1 MAKKFDPSVLAART
15 QQASEAMA
23 QSDRA
28 HEAQQLRHRA
38 SSALRALGEIKP
50 RSAGDTRKLRPS
62 HVVALAESIAALGLV
77 EPLVVDANGELLAGG
92 HRLFAC
98 RLLDPEQRA
107 QRAHELL
114 KGLPAPLAKELGARI
129 EALGQL
135 PSALDLR
142 AIPVRAFEFAAQQ
155 DPEAALAIEVSE
167 NTQRVDYSPQE
178 VRALYDRLIERG
190 YTDHVGRPNAQ
201 QKPARPVLAT
211 VLGRSLRTVR
221 RMLAGQEKLG
231 HVSAFPAQPDP
242 QEAARQRALKSLQK
256 LAQARQ
262 DALDSLGELDQDD
275 LHALRKGLE
284 RDSIWIELAQ
294 AIGSFGGWP
303 QPTLYYNHEFP
314 NN

>member
-1 MAKKFDPSVLAART
+1 MAKKLDMAQIAART
-15 QQASEAMA
+15 QRASEAMA
-23 QSDRA
+23 HNDRL
-28 HEAQQLRHRA
+28 HEAQQLRERA
-38 SSALRALGEIKP
+38 PSSTRTLGDIKP
-50 RSAGDTRKLRPS
+50 RSAGDSRKLRPS

-77 EPLVVDANGELLAGG
+77 EPLVVDANDELLAGG

-98 RLLDPEQRA
+98 RLLDPTQRA

-114 KGLPAPLAKELGARI
+114 TGLPAPLAKELGARI

-231 HVSAFPAQPDP
+231 HVSAFSTQPSPD
-242 QEAARQRALKSLQK
+242 EAARQRALKSLQK
-256 LAQARQ
+256 LARARQ
-262 DALDSLGELDQDD
+262 DALDNLGELDQDD
-275 LHALRKGLE
+275 IHALREGLE
-284 RDSIWIELAQ
+284 HNPVWAALAQ
-294 AIGSFGGWP
+294 AMDFLGAGKP
-303 QPTLYYNHEFP
+303 
-314 NN
+314 

>member
-1 MAKKFDPSVLAART
+1 MAKKFDPSLLAART

-28 HEAQQLRHRA
+28 HEAQQLRQRA

-142 AIPVRAFEFAAQQ
+142 AIPVRAFEFVAQQ

-190 YTDHVGRPNAQ
+190 YTDRTGRPRQ
-201 QKPARPVLAT
+201 GEQRLRPALAT
-211 VLGRSLRTVR
+211 VLGRSIRTVHR
-221 RMLAGQEKLG
+221 LLAEQEKLG
-231 HVSAFPAQPDP
+231 HVSEFSTQPDP
-242 QEAARQRALKSLQK
+242 KEAARQRALRSLQK

-262 DALDSLGELDQDD
+262 DALGALDELEQDD
-275 LHALRKGLE
+275 LQALRKGLE
-284 RDSIWIELAQ
+284 RGPLWAALAQ
-294 AIGSFGGWP
+294 AIGHLGADKP
-303 QPTLYYNHEFP
+303 
-314 NN
+314 

>member
-1 MAKKFDPSVLAART
+1 MAKKLDMAQIAART
-15 QQASEAMA
+15 QKASEDMA

-28 HEAQQLRHRA
+28 HEAQQLRQRA

-77 EPLVVDANGELLAGG
+77 EPLVIDANDELLAGG

-98 RLLDPEQRA
+98 RLLDPA
-107 QRAHELL
+107 QQQERAHELL
-114 KGLPAPLAKELGARI
+114 AGLPKTLAKELGVRI
-129 EALGQL
+129 EALWEA
-135 PSALDLR
+135 PSALELR
-142 AIPVRAFEFAAQQ
+142 AIPVRVFDFVAQH
-155 DPEAALAIEVSE
+155 DPETALAIEVSE
-167 NTQRVDYSPQE
+167 NTQRADYSPHE

-221 RMLAGQEKLG
+221 RMLADQEKLG
-231 HVSAFPAQPDP
+231 HVSAFSTQPDP
-242 QEAARQRALKSLQK
+242 QEAARQRAIKSLQK

-262 DALDSLGELDQDD
+262 DALDSLCELQQGD
-275 LHALRKGLE
+275 LQALREDLE
-284 RDSIWIELAQ
+284 RGPVWVALARAVDSLEA
-294 AIGSFGGWP
+294 GKP
-303 QPTLYYNHEFP
+303 
-314 NN
+314 